1 MTALAFATPVPGWK
15 SILGLPLEGGLM
27 RNPLAILHEVES
39 GIPAATVD
47 RLADRLSPDDKGF
60 KFRIIPKATY
70 ERRKREKRLSP
81 VESERVVRLA
91 RVYDAALS
99 VWRGDEAAQSF
110 LARAHPLLE
119 GRKPL
124 DVALGSG
131 LGADAVI
138 EILQQ
143 LEHGSAL

>member
-1 MTALAFATPVPGWK
+1 MTILSLAPQIPGWK
-15 SILGLPLEGGLM
+15 SILGLPPEGGLM
-27 RNPLAILHEVES
+27 RNPLAILHEVET

-47 RLADRLSPDDKGF
+47 RLALRLSPEDKSF

-81 VESERVVRLA
+81 IESERVVRLA

-99 VWRGDEAAQSF
+99 VWKEDEAAQGF
-110 LARAHPLLE
+110 LARPHALLD

-138 EILQQ
+138 EILLQ
-143 LEHGSAL
+143 LEHGSAV